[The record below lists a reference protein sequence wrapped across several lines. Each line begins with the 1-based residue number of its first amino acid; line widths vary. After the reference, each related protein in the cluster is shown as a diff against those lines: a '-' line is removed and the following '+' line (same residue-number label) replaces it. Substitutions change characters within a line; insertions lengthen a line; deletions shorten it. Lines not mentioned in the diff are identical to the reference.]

1 MAYSQRK
8 TQSIETA
15 HEKWQILNLLGKD
28 FSYFKYILLRT
39 TFLKLKESENYV
51 LPNREYQE
59 KKWLKRNEIKILE
72 SCIE

>member
-28 FSYFKYILLRT
+28 FSYFKYIQIYFKYILLRT

-59 KKWLKRNEIKILE
+59 K
-72 SCIE
+72 SG